1 MNGSSDQESNDCDLC
16 SAEISFTMGIHTQ
29 VDSKQV
35 LLCEKC
41 FNKRMADHMG
51 MSFEQIE
58 LNDITLEDCDGRKHT
73 FKFQTHMVPTGLS
86 IRALERVGD
95 DIAYQFQVLG
105 DFDCDQSNLILDLY
119 AKIKRGISQKYL
131 EDSDHFGQRIKDM
144 DVVGRV
150 CWDEEDSDR
159 PMLWIDGKKV
169 SWDEFGK
176 MVTSFEGW
184 QFKLKMIDPS
194 DDPHE

>member
-105 DFDCDQSNLILDLY
+105 DFDCDQSNLILDL
-119 AKIKRGISQKYL
+119 
-131 EDSDHFGQRIKDM
+131 
-144 DVVGRV
+144 
-150 CWDEEDSDR
+150 
-159 PMLWIDGKKV
+159 
-169 SWDEFGK
+169 
-176 MVTSFEGW
+176 
-184 QFKLKMIDPS
+184 
-194 DDPHE
+194 